1 MNTRAMAA
9 GILIRIRDEGAYS
22 NVLLPQA
29 TKDLRGPDRAFVYS
43 LVTGA
48 LRRLRLVD
56 EVIEAVTG
64 RKLADLDPEVS
75 AVLEVAIAE
84 MITDD
89 RGNVYATVNESVEAI
104 KHLDRPRAARLVNGV
119 LRGLDRKGLPE
130 LPRNPARDVSVP
142 DWIVQVLIT
151 DHGREEAIELLDG
164 LRNIAPTV
172 SVRVRPGAPV
182 PEGSIPIAGISD
194 TYGLTGRPR
203 AVPGVVFADGAS
215 SAVAQAVAP
224 RPGERVLDMA
234 AAPGGK
240 TMSLWDQ
247 SNGQATIVAMDRH
260 RRRLLSAKRRLDKE
274 TVYPDWMVA
283 DAATTPFAD
292 SVFDAVL
299 LDAPCTGL
307 GTLRR
312 RPEIAMRLD
321 GKSPNRMAAQQRAM
335 LAEAWRVTRPGGRII
350 YSVCTVFAAETVD
363 VIADY
368 PAALPA
374 DLPGKQWGSGLLLA
388 PHLTGTDGMFVA
400 AILKT

>member
-1 MNTRAMAA
+1 MNTRAIAA
-9 GILIRIRDEGAYS
+9 DILIRIRDEGAYS

-29 TKDLRGPDRAFVYS
+29 TKDLSGPDRAFVYS

-56 EVIEAVTG
+56 DVIEEVAG

-104 KHLDRPRAARLVNGV
+104 KHLDRARAARLVNGV
-119 LRGLDRKGLPE
+119 LRGLDRNGLPE
-130 LPRNPARDVSVP
+130 LERNPARDVSVP

-151 DHGREEAIELLDG
+151 DHGRDEALDLLDG
-164 LRNIAPTV
+164 LRNMPPTV
-172 SVRVRPGAPV
+172 SVRVRPGASI
-182 PEGSIPIAGISD
+182 PEGSVPIAGIPD

-215 SAVAQAVAP
+215 SAVALAVAP
-224 RPGERVLDMA
+224 RPGETVLDMA

-247 SNGQATIVAMDRH
+247 SGGQATIVAMDRH
-260 RRRLLSAKRRLDKE
+260 GRRLRSAKRRLDKE
-274 TVYPDWMVA
+274 NVRPCWMTA
-283 DAATTPFAD
+283 DASNAPFAD
-292 SVFDAVL
+292 AVFDAVL

-312 RPEIAMRLD
+312 RPEIAMRLE
-321 GKSPNRMAAQQRAM
+321 GKAPNRMAEKQRAM
-335 LAEAWRVTRPGGRII
+335 LAEAWRITRPGGRIV

-363 VIADY
+363 VVAGY
-368 PAALPA
+368 PAAPP
-374 DLPGKQWGSGLLLA
+374 PGVPGRQWGSGLLMA
-388 PHLTGTDGMFVA
+388 PHSTGTDGMYIA
-400 AILKT
+400 TIDKT

>member
-104 KHLDRPRAARLVNGV
+104 KQLDRPRAARLVNGV
-119 LRGLDRKGLPE
+119 LRGLDRNGLPE